1 MKLIALAF
9 AIAASC
15 CSAQTLASCKVIFI
29 ERMPEAMDK
38 FISAELIHWGGL
50 SVTTAEEK
58 ADCVMSYGERRTKI
72 HVSSTGADSRETTIT
87 SERTDQ
93 GLPSSPWGLTEAKS
107 AAVELV
113 DRNSDAIVWAG
124 SATDNWSWSKGPK
137 KIAQKLV
144 KQLRHDYKRR

>member
-1 MKLIALAF
+1 MKSIVLALAIVT
-9 AIAASC
+9 AV
-15 CSAQTLASCKVIFI
+15 CSAQTLSSCKVIFI

-38 FISAELIHWGGL
+38 FISAELVHWGGL
-50 SVTTAEEK
+50 TVTTAEKK
-58 ADCVMSYGERRTKI
+58 ADCVMSYGERRAKI

-93 GLPSSPWGLTEAKS
+93 DLPNSPWGLTVAKS

-137 KIAQKLV
+137 KIAHKLV
-144 KQLRHDYKRR
+144 EQLRHDYKKR